1 VCVCVCVCVLCLC
14 VSSLYLSYSYSNSYG
29 FTLSFL
35 LYFCIPCTHYF
46 WFIFCFLQGSC
57 KNLIALFVQLV
68 YCHVWNIFVFYERI
82 KWFDFIWFGMVSI
95 QRAFSRHAPVAWRL
109 WPLHPV
115 RTDRVLPAS
124 DCGTSVHVP
133 PHVRTHRWS
142 QRRTHL
148 SVQHNAL
155 WLDATQSGLDL
166 Q

>member
-1 VCVCVCVCVLCLC
+1 MDYHILTRHHP
-14 VSSLYLSYSYSNSYG
+14 SLWNIVFIVFLYTMYS
-29 FTLSFL
+29 LFL
-35 LYFCIPCTHYF
+35 IYIL
-46 WFIFCFLQGSC
+46 LLAEGSC
-57 KNLIALFVQLV
+57 KNLIALFVQLL

-109 WPLHPV
+109 WPVHSV

-124 DCGTSVHVP
+124 DCRTSVHVP

-142 QRRTHL
+142 QRPTHL
-148 SVQHNAL
+148 SVQHDAL